1 MHVEGPMCLRCSQV
15 KQSVLSKELVGTIL
29 REYKIMHAEVI
40 LKEDCSEDDFIDVL
54 EGMCANVTYYTYIAQ
69 IHGRRA

>member
-1 MHVEGPMCLRCSQV
+1 MCLRCSQV

-54 EGMCANVTYYTYIAQ
+54 EGPLAPASALCMLMCLIAS
-69 IHGRRA
+69 

>member
-1 MHVEGPMCLRCSQV
+1 MYTHMCSQV

-54 EGMCANVTYYTYIAQ
+54 EGMCANVT
-69 IHGRRA
+69 